1 MIRSQAE
8 ATLTA
13 VTPTAVAGAAPQ
25 GRPLNPTQLASPAFL
40 LAVPFSLSTEVAN
53 NPWMEDL
60 PSDRRG
66 PDARKAMRQWLD
78 LYHFVASEAVVYLLP
93 SRGDCNLQ
101 DLVFTANLGAV
112 LEHLPDKNT
121 AIVSNFCSPP
131 RVGEAPLG
139 LAFFESL
146 GYTTARPPHKFEG
159 EAELKHLRDNVYAG
173 GHGIRSEIG
182 AYEWMER
189 RYDMKVVKLEETDR
203 YLYHL
208 DCTVFPVTRD
218 DTLVCTELYGRA
230 AVAELERHTNI
241 IDVSVDDCYAGI
253 CNSVRLSN
261 TILNASHISELQA
274 GTEDYAAEVA
284 KNRRLED
291 IAVSLGFDLSF
302 FNLSEY
308 HKSGA
313 LLSCMLLHLN
323 RQSYEFA
330 LT

>member
-1 MIRSQAE
+1 MIRAQAE
-8 ATLTA
+8 QILTA
-13 VTPTAVAGAAPQ
+13 VTPAPSTPAESQ
-25 GRPLNPTQLASPAFL
+25 SRPLNPTQLGKPAFL

-53 NPWMEDL
+53 NPRMEDL
-60 PSDRRG
+60 PADRRG

-93 SRGDCNLQ
+93 SPGDCELQ

-112 LEHLPDKNT
+112 LDHLPDRNT
-121 AIVSNFCSPP
+121 AVVSNFRSPP
-131 RVGEAPLG
+131 RVAEAPLG

-159 EAELKHLRDNVYAG
+159 EAELKHLHDNVYAG
-173 GHGIRSEIG
+173 GYGIRSDIE
-182 AYEWMER
+182 AYEWMAR
-189 RYDMKVVKLEETDR
+189 RFDMKIVTLEETDG

-218 DTLVCTELYGRA
+218 DTLVCTELYAREEL
-230 AVAELERHTNI
+230 AELERHTNI
-241 IDVSVDDCYAGI
+241 IDVSADDCYAGI

-261 TILNASHISELQA
+261 TILNASHVRELQS
-274 GTEDYAAEVA
+274 GTDDYAAEVA

-323 RQSYEFA
+323 HRSYEFA

>member
-1 MIRSQAE
+1 MIRAQA
-8 ATLTA
+8 ADTMTGVA
-13 VTPTAVAGAAPQ
+13 PAPAAVAEPHS
-25 GRPLNPTQLASPAFL
+25 RPLNPTQLGKPAFL
-40 LAVPFSLSTEVAN
+40 LAVPFSLSTQVADN
-53 NPWMEDL
+53 HWMEDL
-60 PSDRRG
+60 PTERRG

-93 SRGDCNLQ
+93 SRGDRKLQ
-101 DLVFTANLGAV
+101 DLVFTASLGAV

-121 AIVSNFCSPP
+121 ALVSNFCAPP
-131 RVGEAPLG
+131 RVGEAPPG
-139 LAFFESL
+139 VAFFESL
-146 GYTTARPPHKFEG
+146 GYSTARPPHKFEG

-173 GHGIRSEIG
+173 GYGIRSESA

-189 RYDMKVVKLEETDR
+189 RYDMQVVKLEETDR

-208 DCTVFPVTRD
+208 ACTLFPVTRD
-218 DTLVCTELYGRA
+218 DTMVCTELYGREELGA
-230 AVAELERHTNI
+230 LERHTNI

-253 CNSVRLSN
+253 CNSARLSN
-261 TILNASHISELQA
+261 TILNASHVSELQA
-274 GTEDYAAEVA
+274 GTDDYAAEVA

-323 RQSYEFA
+323 RHSYEFV